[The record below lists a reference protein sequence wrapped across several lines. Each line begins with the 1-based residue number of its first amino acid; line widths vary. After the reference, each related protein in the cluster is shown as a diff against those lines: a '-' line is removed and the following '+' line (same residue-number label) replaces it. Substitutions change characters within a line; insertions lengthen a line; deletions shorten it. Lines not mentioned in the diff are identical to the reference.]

1 MGECPFCGGAVESD
15 ILINGGVCSHC
26 LIEIPGEDTPT
37 DPGEAAQAVQQAEDN
52 AARKG
57 RTGPLIGV
65 AVVGL
70 ALVGF
75 GVWSVL
81 GEKAPE
87 PMTIEMNEFSFA
99 GLDAHEDLP
108 VDDPEGDAAAGQGAP
123 GASPATGGGR
133 GSGRVAGSSGASDP
147 PGGRAERAPGTGGG
161 DASPTQAPAGAG
173 GTQDAVAS
181 LETPPTGGQV
191 AASGSSQL
199 KDPMSLFS
207 SPASKGVQAIELCNM
222 GEIDQAVRGVMRV
235 KGPQLGQCYNRALKT
250 DESLRGTWEIAF
262 EIQASGKTEGVSVT
276 GRGVADA
283 AFETCLRTQVERWTF
298 PPLCEAKAPQ
308 PIQSP
313 FKFGV

>member
-1 MGECPFCGGAVESD
+1 MGECPFCGGSVESD
-15 ILINGGVCSHC
+15 ILVNGGVCPHC
-26 LIEIPGEDTPT
+26 LIEIPGEETPT

-57 RTGPLIGV
+57 RTGPLVGV
-65 AVVGL
+65 AVLGL
-70 ALVGF
+70 ALVGM
-75 GVWSVL
+75 GAWTVL
-81 GEKAPE
+81 GQQQPE
-87 PMTIEMNEFSFA
+87 PITIEMNEFSFA

-108 VDDPEGDAAAGQGAP
+108 VEEPEEATAAPGSTPRRPAAAVRTPEPSSGDAAEPSSAAAADP
-123 GASPATGGGR
+123 RAS
-133 GSGRVAGSSGASDP
+133 V
-147 PGGRAERAPGTGGG
+147 GTGGSG
-161 DASPTQAPAGAG
+161 GAAPRTGSADA
-173 GTQDAVAS
+173 QDAVAAMD
-181 LETPPTGGQV
+181 TPPTGGQV
-191 AASGSSQL
+191 ASSGSSQL

-207 SPASKGVQAIELCNM
+207 SPASKGVQAIELCSM

-250 DESLRGTWEIAF
+250 NENLRGTWEIAF
-262 EIQASGKTEGVSVT
+262 EIQASGKTSGVSVA

-298 PPLCEAKAPQ
+298 PPVCEAKAPQ